1 MEASAFREAAAL
13 PWQLQA
19 AEGDPRGGE
28 ALAPDSLR
36 ESAGEGRLA
45 AKATTG
51 VGRHQGPGWAG
62 CFGEVV
68 RME

>member
-1 MEASAFREAAAL
+1 MEASAFGETAAL

-36 ESAGEGRLA
+36 EWG
-45 AKATTG
+45 G
-51 VGRHQGPGWAG
+51 VGRPPRQPREWGGTKGQAG
-62 CFGEVV
+62 QAALA
-68 RME
+68 R